1 MSKALLLVRTG
12 PKSPEAED
20 EYNAWYA
27 DIHIPQILA
36 AVPAIT
42 GAQRFRLLS
51 AHGRAADPAP
61 YLAVYEI
68 DSDDPQS
75 ALDLLGQAMAAGDV
89 VMSDSVVVLGSA
101 PLYVEAG
108 PRRTGAQSS

>member
-20 EYNAWYA
+20 EYNAWY
-27 DIHIPQILA
+27 DDVHIPQILA

-51 AHGRAADPAP
+51 AHGRTAEPAP

-68 DSDDPQS
+68 DSDDPQTTIH
-75 ALDLLGQAMAAGDV
+75 LLGQAMASGDV
-89 VMSDSVVVLGSA
+89 AMSDSVVVLGSA
-101 PLYVEAG
+101 PLYMEAG
-108 PRRTGAQSS
+108 PQPTSAQSS